1 MKNKN
6 FKVLIL
12 ILLLVLYETFMYLI
26 TKLTPMDVNLIGNYL
41 DNKIPFVSQFVY
53 AYISWYA
60 MLFIIPYIFYKKN
73 VNSFN
78 KYYIVILLCITLV
91 SFIYMFYPT
100 TINRADIL
108 LSGISG
114 KLVNLIYKIDTPVLN
129 CFPSMHCLV
138 SFVFIYI
145 SLGDKNIYKYLRIF
159 IVLWSVLVILSTL
172 FIKQHVLVDVIS
184 AFVLSILVYK
194 LVGKI
199 KFFKDFYVI
208 NH

>member
-145 SLGDKNIYKYLRIF
+145 SLCDKNISKYLRIF

>member
-26 TKLTPMDVNLIGNYL
+26 TKLTPMDVDLIGNYL

-138 SFVFIYI
+138 SFVFIYV
-145 SLGDKNIYKYLRIF
+145 SLGDKNISKYLRIF

>member
-145 SLGDKNIYKYLRIF
+145 SLGDKNISKYLRIF